1 MKIALAKLAKLA
13 ALSECIEGVDM
24 AKVNRFRRAIRAGKS
39 FKPIWLYPVNAA
51 GFHVIDD
58 GNHRALAHLLE
69 GKGVINADIVPDRAA
84 MGLSWRWPRV
94 APLSMTLFLMRHGP

>member
-1 MKIALAKLAKLA
+1 MKIALDKIA

-24 AKVNRFRRAIRAGKS
+24 AKVRRFRRAIRAGKP
-39 FKPIWLYPVNAA
+39 FKPIKLYPVNAA
-51 GFHVIDD
+51 GFSVIDD

-69 GKGVINADIVPDRAA
+69 GKRSIDADYIDQGA

-94 APLSMTLFLMRHGP
+94 APLSMTLFLMRNGT

>member
-1 MKIALAKLAKLA
+1 MKIALDKIA
-13 ALSECIEGVDM
+13 ALAECIEGVDM
-24 AKVNRFRRAIRAGKS
+24 AKVKRFRLAIRKGRP

-69 GKGVINADIVPDRAA
+69 GKRHIDADIAPDRAA

-94 APLSMTLFLMRHGP
+94 APLSMTLFLMRNGT